1 MSQVKLT
8 KLFEPIK
15 IGNVE
20 IRNRIKIPAFAIGYA
35 ENGFVTPRLKNFYEE
50 RSRGGAGLIGIAST
64 ASRVAEFS
72 PLTAFWDD
80 KFIPGLKELSSV
92 VRKHGAKIFPQ
103 FGVGY
108 GWAFGPYEDVV
119 IPSPSGVSPTA
130 GRQELAFRLGAP
142 GRNVPRMTT
151 TREQIRA
158 IVEGY
163 GDGARRA
170 REAGFDMVE
179 VMLGAGYMLCHWLS
193 PLTNKRTDEYGGSL
207 ENRLRIVTEIIANI
221 KKKAGDDFPVITK
234 IATSD
239 LIFEAGYNLEDAQ
252 EMAKILEKA
261 GFAAF
266 DQVPAWH
273 ESTHPAMNWYAPD
286 GAWIHLAEA
295 MKRVVKVPVATGMRI
310 PDPFIAEQAL
320 VDGRADIV
328 VWARPF
334 IAEPHL
340 ANLVKEARYDDI
352 RTCIVCSKCVE
363 MVDTPVGCSVNPQA
377 GKEAEYVIKP
387 AATPKKVLV
396 VGGGAAG
403 LEAATVAARRGHDVT
418 LWEAN
423 DKLGGLL
430 NQAIVPMHKQHLAM
444 FLKYQITQAGK
455 AGVKVQLSKRAE
467 GDDVIGAKADAV
479 IVATGSKPIIPDIPG
494 IKWPSVMTALDFLS
508 GKREIGNNIVIIGGG
523 MVGCETA
530 ELLGHKG
537 KKVTV
542 LEILPRFALDVGRLT
557 RWNLLLDMRK
567 FGVRSEANVN
577 VKEITF
583 LGVRGVQNGKSVF
596 FEGDS
601 IIIATGMK
609 ADDSLPKALQGK
621 VANLYVVG
629 DCIKPRRLID
639 ITAEGFRAGLA
650 V

>member
-1 MSQVKLT
+1 MAQPKLK
-8 KLFEPIK
+8 KLFEPIR

-20 IRNRIKIPAFAIGYA
+20 VRNRIKIPPFAIGYA
-35 ENGFVTPRLKNFYEE
+35 ENGFVTPRLKNFYEA
-50 RSRGGAGLIGIAST
+50 RSEGGAGLIGIAST
-64 ASRVAEFS
+64 AARVAEFS
-72 PLTAFWDD
+72 PLTGFWDE
-80 KFIPGLKELSSV
+80 KFIPGLKELSAAV
-92 VRKHGAKIFPQ
+92 HKHGAKIFPQ

-108 GWAFGPYEDVV
+108 GWSFGPYDDVV

-142 GRNVPRMTT
+142 SRQVPRIACTKD
-151 TREQIRA
+151 QIHG
-158 IVEGY
+158 IIEGY
-163 GDGARRA
+163 GSSAKIA

-207 ENRLRIVTEIIANI
+207 ENRLRIATEIIANI

-239 LIFEAGYNLEDAQ
+239 LVFEAGYNLEDAQ

-261 GFAAF
+261 GYAAF

-286 GAWIHLAEA
+286 GAWVHLAEA
-295 MKRVVKVPVATGMRI
+295 IKKVVKVPVATGMRI

-320 VDGRADIV
+320 ADGRADII
-328 VWARPF
+328 VWGRPF
-334 IAEPHL
+334 IAEQNL
-340 ANLVKEARYDDI
+340 ANLVKEAKYEDI
-352 RTCIVCSKCVE
+352 RECIVCSKCVE
-363 MVDTPVGCSVNPQA
+363 MVDTPVGCSVNPAA
-377 GKEAEYVIKP
+377 GKEAPYAIKP
-387 AATPKKVLV
+387 AAAPRKVLV

-418 LWEAN
+418 LWEGS

-430 NQAIVPMHKQHLAM
+430 NQAIVPMHKDHLAGFM
-444 FLKYQITQAGK
+444 RYQITQVKK
-455 AGVKVQLSKRAE
+455 AGVKIEINKKADAS
-467 GDDVIGAKADAV
+467 DVVNFKADAV

-494 IKWPSVMTALDFLS
+494 IKWPSVVHALDVLS
-508 GKREIGNNIVIIGGG
+508 GKKHPSGNIVIIGGG

-530 ELLGHKG
+530 ETLGHQG

-542 LEILPRFALDVGRLT
+542 LEMLPRLALDVGRLT
-557 RWNLLLDMRK
+557 RWNLLLDMKK
-567 FGVRSEANVN
+567 FGVRSEAGVN

-583 LGVRGVQNGKSVF
+583 LGVRGIQNGKSVF
-596 FEGDS
+596 FDADTV
-601 IIIATGMK
+601 IIATGMK
-609 ADDSLPKALQGK
+609 ADDALSKALQGK
-621 VANLYVVG
+621 VANLQVVG
-629 DCIKPRRLID
+629 DCVKPRRLID
-639 ITAEGFRAGLA
+639 ITDEGYRAGLA

>member
-1 MSQVKLT
+1 MSQVKLK

-35 ENGFVTPRLKNFYEE
+35 ENGFVTPRLKNFYEA
-50 RSRGGAGLIGIAST
+50 RSVGGAGLIGIAST
-64 ASRVAEFS
+64 AARVAEFS
-72 PLTAFWDD
+72 PLTGFWDE
-80 KFIPGLKELSSV
+80 KFIPGLKELSGV
-92 VRKHGAKIFPQ
+92 VHKHGAKIFPQ

-108 GWAFGPYEDVV
+108 GWSFGPYDDVV
-119 IPSPSGVSPTA
+119 IPSPSGLSPTA

-142 GRNVPRMTT
+142 GRQVPRIACTK
-151 TREQIRA
+151 EQIRG
-158 IVEGY
+158 IIEGY
-163 GDGARRA
+163 GDGAKRA
-170 REAGFDMVE
+170 REAGFDMIE

-221 KKKAGDDFPVITK
+221 KRKAGEDFPVITK
-234 IATSD
+234 LATSD
-239 LIFEAGYNLEDAQ
+239 LVFDAGYNLEDAQ

-261 GFAAF
+261 GYAAF
-266 DQVPAWH
+266 DEVPAWH

-286 GAWIHLAEA
+286 GAWVHLAEA
-295 MKRVVKVPVATGMRI
+295 LKKVVKVPVATGMRI

-328 VWARPF
+328 VWGRAF
-334 IAEPHL
+334 IAEQNL
-340 ANLVKEARYDDI
+340 ANLVKEARYEDI
-352 RTCIVCSKCVE
+352 RSCIVCSKCVE

-377 GKEAEYVIKP
+377 GKEEPYAIKP
-387 AATPKKVLV
+387 VAAPKKVLV
-396 VGGGAAG
+396 IGGGPAG
-403 LEAATVAARRGHDVT
+403 LEAATVAARRGHKVT
-418 LWEAN
+418 LWEAS

-430 NQAIVPMHKQHLAM
+430 NQATVPMHKEHLAEFM
-444 FLKYQITQAGK
+444 RYQITQVGK
-455 AGVKVQLSKRAE
+455 AGVNVQLKK
-467 GDDVIGAKADAV
+467 KADPQDVLDFKADSV
-479 IVATGSKPIIPDIPG
+479 IVATGSKPVIPDIPG
-494 IKWPSVMTALDFLS
+494 LKWPSVATALDILS
-508 GKREIGNNIVIIGGG
+508 GKKPVVGNVVIIGGG

-530 ELLGHKG
+530 EMLGHQG

-542 LEILPRFALDVGRLT
+542 LEILPRFAVDVGRLT
-557 RWNLLLDMRK
+557 RWNLLLDMKK

-596 FEGDS
+596 FDADT
-601 IIIATGMK
+601 IIIAVGMK
-609 ADDSLPKALQGK
+609 ADDTLAKALQGK
-621 VANLYVVG
+621 VAALHVVG
-629 DCIKPRRLID
+629 DCVKPRRLID
-639 ITAEGFRAGLA
+639 TTDEAFRAGLA